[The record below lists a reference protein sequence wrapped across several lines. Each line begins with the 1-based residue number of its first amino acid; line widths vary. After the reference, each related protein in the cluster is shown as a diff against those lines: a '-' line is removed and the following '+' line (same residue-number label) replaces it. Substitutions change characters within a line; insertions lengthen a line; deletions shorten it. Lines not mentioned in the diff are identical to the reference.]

1 MGDCAARPID
11 LNTQRKGRQS
21 RAELRGYLPKPSN
34 SKCVGWRLTRCG
46 YYRAQD
52 ISEYF
57 SAEACSVEA
66 DLEVFIDVKLVERAA
81 LEGPV

>member
-57 SAEACSVEA
+57 SAEAGFAEA
-66 DLEVFIDVKLVERAA
+66 DLEVFIDAKWLQRTA
-81 LEGPV
+81 LQGPR